1 MNTKLNKITLLK
13 NKDKRNLNK
22 LTDFNEYEK
31 YKSKNDKFWY
41 YLKIIRRFLKVSQM
55 IYS

>member
-1 MNTKLNKITLLK
+1 MNTKLNIITLLK